1 MIAPKPTFYLL
12 MYQVNNR
19 VHWCDLEQDEWNI
32 VRKAGEQYQ
41 IYDING
47 SSCRIF
53 VATEDN
59 DLDRLKALETA
70 SSFVYGRYMRWDV
83 DLKTFDV
90 TVTKGQPLFHPP
102 H

>member
-1 MIAPKPTFYLL
+1 MIPKPTFYLL
-12 MYQVNNR
+12 MYCNHKV
-19 VHWCDLEQDEWNI
+19 VCWCQLEADEWLI
-32 VRKAGEQYQ
+32 VRKAGDQYQ
-41 IYDING
+41 IFDING
-47 SSCRIF
+47 STARIL

-90 TVTKGQPLFHPP
+90 TTTKGRPIDHPP